1 MHGEQRLLDSEPAD
15 AQTCGDDVAF
25 ELVVFE
31 RSGDEVVV
39 SVHGMSGSAV
49 VDLVEYQR
57 GNVLRLVVD
66 GSWATDRVKPFVANH
81 TVALGSAQTIKVEG
95 GGHREAIPAGQL
107 PQNMPVV
114 CGPDP
119 MLAGL
124 TGDFLH
130 YRDGRLVLMH
140 ASQGAHISCVA

>member
-1 MHGEQRLLDSEPAD
+1 LADSGPSGG
-15 AQTCGDDVAF
+15 QLSGDNVAF
-25 ELVVFE
+25 ELVVFQ
-31 RSGDEVVV
+31 RSGADVEV
-39 SVHGMSGSAV
+39 SVHGMSASEVVELVQWNRSKVMTLAV
-49 VDLVEYQR
+49 E
-57 GNVLRLVVD
+57 
-66 GSWATDRVKPFVANH
+66 GSWAADRVKPFVANL
-81 TVALGSAQTIKVEG
+81 TVRPEPAQTIRIEG

-130 YRDGRLVLMH
+130 FRDGRLVLMH
-140 ASQGAHISCVA
+140 ASAGAHISCVA